1 MTQNAMP
8 AETVSCERGLEGVVG
23 GEIALHVE
31 GGGETADTVVKVTEV
46 DGLMMNFQI
55 NPA

>member
-1 MTQNAMP
+1 MRADSRAWSATRSVAP
-8 AETVSCERGLEGVVG
+8 SS
-23 GEIALHVE
+23 
-31 GGGETADTVVKVTEV
+31 GGGETTDTVVKVTEV